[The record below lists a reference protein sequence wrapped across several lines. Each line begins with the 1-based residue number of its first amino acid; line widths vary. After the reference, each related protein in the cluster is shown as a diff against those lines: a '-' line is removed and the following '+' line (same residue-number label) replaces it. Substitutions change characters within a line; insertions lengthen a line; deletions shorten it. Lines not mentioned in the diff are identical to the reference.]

1 MCIALVGVTFD
12 NEPLLTPF
20 LMREPFQRIK
30 TVAGSSQ
37 PIEKPGPVIGR

>member
-20 LMREPFQRIK
+20 LMREPFQRIR
-30 TVAGSSQ
+30 TVAGPGQ
-37 PIEKPGPVIGR
+37 PVEKPGPVISK